1 MSRRRGFTMIELV
14 AGAAILVG
22 LLAVSLQFFHAT
34 ALHRRTTRQ
43 REVALQEL
51 ANVMERLA
59 VIRWQDLTTEKA
71 RQVQLSDVASRSL
84 PGATLTI
91 EVSQPAADKSAADKS
106 AAEEPP
112 AKRIVVALAW
122 EDQSR
127 RLGRPIRLSA
137 WRYRNEGGP

>member
-1 MSRRRGFTMIELV
+1 MLELM

-43 REVALQEL
+43 REVAIEEL

-59 VIRWQDLTTEKA
+59 AIRWQDLTTEKA

-84 PGATLTI
+84 PGAALTI
-91 EVSQPAADKSAADKS
+91 EVSQPAADK
-106 AAEEPP
+106 PL
-112 AKRIVVALAW
+112 AKRIAVALAW

-127 RLGRPIRLSA
+127 RLGRPMRLSA